1 MVILAIS
8 SFRPIE
14 FFVRTNMP
22 MDGSELANMQAN
34 GPIFFVSLVLF
45 IGLLY
50 LCLRSLAFVKESYL
64 FLFGTLFYLALGAY
78 VILHQNDVL
87 RHDALAVLEAAKALN
102 RGDYSILTEV
112 SGYLHKYPHQLGLV
126 SFERLILTLF
136 GESNVKVFFI
146 INLVMAIADNFFLW
160 KITQNLFKKDN
171 ISKIVLLLSFVFL
184 PHLFNILFVYGL
196 TYGLFFALI
205 GLYFLQLYFDK
216 KSWSNLLLSTV
227 FLSLSDI
234 IRNNYIILIIT
245 VLIVLMLDFLYHKT
259 KKNLAFMVI
268 LLASIIAG
276 NRAISSYYQQVAR
289 VDHLDGEPKVA
300 WIAMGLNDTPIY
312 NRVAGWYDAYVET
325 VYNEHQGDAEAIE
338 EASERQIVS
347 RVTYMVKHPDYAW
360 NFFKNKFLSTWTD
373 SLFESIWSGP
383 VTKMPVEGQK
393 ITGRL
398 MTSIYQ
404 GKLAYQIIY
413 YFSALLLVVIYVS
426 VLPSIWTQYRQKDGM
441 IVFLLIPLI
450 YLTGGFIFHLIWETK
465 SQYVYPY
472 VYLLLPLSALG
483 LDYMMTLVIKKED
496 MMIKMTK

>member
-1 MVILAIS
+1 M
-8 SFRPIE
+8 
-14 FFVRTNMP
+14 
-22 MDGSELANMQAN
+22 
-34 GPIFFVSLVLF
+34 
-45 IGLLY
+45 
-50 LCLRSLAFVKESYL
+50 
-64 FLFGTLFYLALGAY
+64 
-78 VILHQNDVL
+78 
-87 RHDALAVLEAAKALN
+87 
-102 RGDYSILTEV
+102 
-112 SGYLHKYPHQLGLV
+112 
-126 SFERLILTLF
+126 
-136 GESNVKVFFI
+136 
-146 INLVMAIADNFFLW
+146 
-160 KITQNLFKKDN
+160 
-171 ISKIVLLLSFVFL
+171 
-184 PHLFNILFVYGL
+184 FVYGL

-245 VLIVLMLDFLYHKT
+245 ILIVLMLDFLYHKT

-325 VYNEHQGDAEAIE
+325 VSNEHQGDAEAIE

-441 IVFLLIPLI
+441 TVFLLIPLI

>member
-1 MVILAIS
+1 M
-8 SFRPIE
+8 
-14 FFVRTNMP
+14 
-22 MDGSELANMQAN
+22 
-34 GPIFFVSLVLF
+34 
-45 IGLLY
+45 
-50 LCLRSLAFVKESYL
+50 
-64 FLFGTLFYLALGAY
+64 
-78 VILHQNDVL
+78 
-87 RHDALAVLEAAKALN
+87 
-102 RGDYSILTEV
+102 
-112 SGYLHKYPHQLGLV
+112 
-126 SFERLILTLF
+126 
-136 GESNVKVFFI
+136 
-146 INLVMAIADNFFLW
+146 
-160 KITQNLFKKDN
+160 
-171 ISKIVLLLSFVFL
+171 
-184 PHLFNILFVYGL
+184 FVYGL

-300 WIAMGLNDTPIY
+300 WIAMGLNDTQYTIII
-312 NRVAGWYDAYVET
+312 AGWYDAYVET
-325 VYNEHQGDAEAIE
+325 VYNEYQGDAEAIE

-426 VLPSIWTQYRQKDGM
+426 VLPSIWTQYRQKNGM
-441 IVFLLIPLI
+441 TVFLLIPLI

-483 LDYMMTLVIKKED
+483 LDYMMTLVIKK
-496 MMIKMTK
+496 KT

>member
-1 MVILAIS
+1 DFGVLDPFCIRRNLLKFLAFLGQKAVLIWSFLLFLLLGLS
-8 SFRPIE
+8 SL
-14 FFVRTNMP
+14 FVRTNMP
-22 MDGSELANMQAN
+22 MDGSELANLQEH

-102 RGDYSILTEV
+102 CGDYSILTEV

-227 FLSLSDI
+227 FL
-234 IRNNYIILIIT
+234 
-245 VLIVLMLDFLYHKT
+245 
-259 KKNLAFMVI
+259 
-268 LLASIIAG
+268 
-276 NRAISSYYQQVAR
+276 
-289 VDHLDGEPKVA
+289 
-300 WIAMGLNDTPIY
+300 
-312 NRVAGWYDAYVET
+312 
-325 VYNEHQGDAEAIE
+325 
-338 EASERQIVS
+338 
-347 RVTYMVKHPDYAW
+347 
-360 NFFKNKFLSTWTD
+360 
-373 SLFESIWSGP
+373 
-383 VTKMPVEGQK
+383 
-393 ITGRL
+393 
-398 MTSIYQ
+398 
-404 GKLAYQIIY
+404 
-413 YFSALLLVVIYVS
+413 
-426 VLPSIWTQYRQKDGM
+426 
-441 IVFLLIPLI
+441 
-450 YLTGGFIFHLIWETK
+450 
-465 SQYVYPY
+465 
-472 VYLLLPLSALG
+472 
-483 LDYMMTLVIKKED
+483 
-496 MMIKMTK
+496 